1 MVDGDWYL
9 FTLSDELG
17 GIELG
22 YDGLQDFVPDGRKN
36 TLVVVETKRL
46 YSKKLARELY
56 LSFLLIIVFSPYP
69 VFNILF
75 FFSFFFLRV
84 AVIHHTW

>member
-1 MVDGDWYL
+1 MVDGDGYL

-56 LSFLLIIVFSPYP
+56 FSFLLIIVFPPYP
-69 VFNILF
+69 VFNL
-75 FFSFFFLRV
+75 FSFLFSFSGWR
-84 AVIHHTW
+84 